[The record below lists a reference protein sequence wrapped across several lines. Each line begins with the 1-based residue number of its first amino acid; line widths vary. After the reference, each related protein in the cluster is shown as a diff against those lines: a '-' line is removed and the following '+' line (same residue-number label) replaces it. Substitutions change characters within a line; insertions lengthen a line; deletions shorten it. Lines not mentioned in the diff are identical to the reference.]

1 MDKKTWNIGRL
12 FYGIPLSVT
21 GLIYLFKPQESVES
35 LTSFIPGGVFLIYVA
50 GFLWFF
56 LGASIAFDFKTR
68 FASQGVVFTLALYQI
83 MVHIPAATAGE
94 HLPVVWFELLRDVSL
109 IGGAL
114 FIWALS
120 RKEEGHGHHHTS
132 SSTKETHYLTEF

>member
-1 MDKKTWNIGRL
+1 MDKKTWHVARL
-12 FYGIPLSVT
+12 LYGIPLSLT

-50 GFLWFF
+50 GFLWLIF
-56 LGASIAFDFKTR
+56 GALIALDFKTR
-68 FASQGVVFTLALYQI
+68 FAALNVIIVLSLYQI
-83 MVHIPAATAGE
+83 MVHVPAATAGE

-114 FIWALS
+114 FIWAYSKKDVSEVSS
-120 RKEEGHGHHHTS
+120 RKH
-132 SSTKETHYLTEF
+132 ETHYLTEF